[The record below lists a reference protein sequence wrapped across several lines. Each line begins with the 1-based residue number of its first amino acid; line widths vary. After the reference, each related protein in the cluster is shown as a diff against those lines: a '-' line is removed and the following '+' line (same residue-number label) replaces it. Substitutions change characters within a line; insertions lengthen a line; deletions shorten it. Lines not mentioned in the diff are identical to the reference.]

1 MIDWNPQRQTF
12 CAYVHRRWRR
22 RRAMLD
28 DLRRNAAN
36 DTSKRLVDRIEKDW
50 RIDQHLPH
58 PAPAADLA
66 ELAAWRERLAAGSN

>member
-1 MIDWNPQRQTF
+1 
-12 CAYVHRRWRR
+12 
-22 RRAMLD
+22 MLD